1 MKLFFWCR
9 KSWLD
14 VLVTIF
20 FCITFSFP
28 LQHYQ
33 PCYAKKKKKKKIF
46 ITLNAFE
53 DEQFNY
59 KAEVRCD
66 PRVVPG
72 P

>member
-1 MKLFFWCR
+1 M
-9 KSWLD
+9 
-14 VLVTIF
+14 IF

-33 PCYAKKKKKKKIF
+33 PCYAKKKIL

-59 KAEVRCD
+59 KAEVRYG

>member
-1 MKLFFWCR
+1 MISFAYL
-9 KSWLD
+9 
-14 VLVTIF
+14 LVF
-20 FCITFSFP
+20 PYNITSRVA
-28 LQHYQ
+28 QT
-33 PCYAKKKKKKKIF
+33 KKIL

-66 PRVVPG
+66 PQVVTG